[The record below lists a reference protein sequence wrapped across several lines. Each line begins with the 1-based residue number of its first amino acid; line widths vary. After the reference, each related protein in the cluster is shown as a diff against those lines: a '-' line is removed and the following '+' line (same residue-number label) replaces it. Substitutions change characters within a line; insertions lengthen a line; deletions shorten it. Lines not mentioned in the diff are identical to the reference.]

1 VTETGGRDTPAESPE
16 AMRARMRASFD
27 RQGMMA
33 CRGQAFTDGS
43 TRPFAVMQATMSA
56 LYNRPGISG

>member
-1 VTETGGRDTPAESPE
+1 
-16 AMRARMRASFD
+16 
-27 RQGMMA
+27 MMA
-33 CRGQAFTDGS
+33 SRGEAFTDGS